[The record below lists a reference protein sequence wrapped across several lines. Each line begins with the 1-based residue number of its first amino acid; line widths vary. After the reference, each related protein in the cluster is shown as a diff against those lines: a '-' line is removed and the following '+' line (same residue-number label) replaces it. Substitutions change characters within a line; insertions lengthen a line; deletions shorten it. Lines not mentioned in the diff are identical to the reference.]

1 MSTRT
6 TRVGV
11 RISKEEAKQVSDV
24 AKERGFLSPSAF
36 IREAIRNEIAGRDAE
51 LTEAEQRLAATM
63 ERLSRD
69 ISRAN
74 RGQQALFAVVDTLVK
89 TFLTCVPEPPHDGMS
104 QSVAR
109 ARDRYARFVKAA
121 GQAMVGDSQTAL
133 NHLVNRAE

>member
-1 MSTRT
+1 
-6 TRVGV
+6 
-11 RISKEEAKQVSDV
+11 
-24 AKERGFLSPSAF
+24 
-36 IREAIRNEIAGRDAE
+36 
-51 LTEAEQRLAATM
+51 M

-89 TFLTCVPEPPHDGMS
+89 TFLTCVPEPPNDGMS

-109 ARDRYARFVKAA
+109 ARDRYARFVKSA

-133 NHLVNRAE
+133 HDLVNRAE

>member
-1 MSTRT
+1 MATRT

-11 RISKEEAKQVSDV
+11 RVSKEEAKQVSDV

-89 TFLTCVPEPPHDGMS
+89 TFLTCVPEPPRRNE
-104 QSVAR
+104 SVCRPGAR
-109 ARDRYARFVKAA
+109 SLCPICQIGRPGNGR
-121 GQAMVGDSQTAL
+121 
-133 NHLVNRAE
+133 